1 MQASRAHAQ
10 RFIFQPVLS
19 TGKGDALGGGHPE
32 EREVLPEPDFY
43 RMVSVGKKKAVNVHL
58 ANAFNVHVRGCA
70 TQEVCPLMFTV
81 ASRRTDDDA
90 RRMTLFAC
98 QCQGFGQ
105 IMGVLLLSFMDLTP
119 EADKSF
125 EHIPVH
131 AVHIADHTIGDN
143 PVVKA
148 GGQGSVTRKDVR
160 FLGEVVSNHLHAAPF
175 PRREDEAGLRAHAP
189 DTGLAFLN
197 PTVGGNEQ
205 VDPLWGSVR
214 AEQ

>member
-19 TGKGDALGGGHPE
+19 TGKGDALGGGHRE

-43 RMVSVGKKKAVNVHL
+43 RIGSVGKKKAVNVRL
-58 ANAFNVHVRGCA
+58 VYALDVHARGCA

-90 RRMTLFAC
+90 RRMALFAC

-105 IMGVLLLSFMDLTP
+105 IMGVLLFSLMDFTP

-131 AVHIADHTIGDN
+131 AVHITDQTIGDDA
-143 PVVKA
+143 VVEA
-148 GGQGSVTRKDVR
+148 GGQCSVAGKDVR
-160 FLGEVVSNHLHAAPF
+160 SMGEVVVNHLHAAPF
-175 PRREDEAGLRAHAP
+175 PRRKDEAGLRAHTP
-189 DTGLAFLN
+189 PHGPCLSQSN
-197 PTVGGNEQ
+197 GRRE
-205 VDPLWGSVR
+205 
-214 AEQ
+214 

>member
-19 TGKGDALGGGHPE
+19 TRKGDALGGGHRE

-43 RMVSVGKKKAVNVHL
+43 RIGFVGKKKAVNMHL
-58 ANAFNVHVRGCA
+58 THAFNVHVRGCA

-90 RRMTLFAC
+90 RRMALFAC

-105 IMGVLLLSFMDLTP
+105 IMGVLLFSFMDLTP

-125 EHIPVH
+125 QRIPVH
-131 AVHIADHTIGDN
+131 AVHIADHPIGDD

-148 GGQGSVTRKDVR
+148 GGQGSVTRKDAR

-189 DTGLAFLN
+189 
-197 PTVGGNEQ
+197 
-205 VDPLWGSVR
+205 
-214 AEQ
+214 